1 MINIAIVEDE
11 KVASDLIY
19 DYLLNYGKKSGE
31 EFNVTVF
38 KDPLALLENYKPTYD
53 LIFTDIMMPNM
64 DGMQASHKLREL
76 DSSVLLIFITN
87 MGDYAVKGYDVG
99 ASAFIKKPVSYFDFE
114 QKMNRAIYTIKSRDD
129 KVLIISS
136 GTTKFRILLRDLMY
150 IEVSGHKCIYHTS
163 SGIIEGR
170 NTLSSL
176 SKQLEIYDFMLCNS
190 CFLINPTFIKNISGY
205 TVKVGDDIL
214 EISRSK
220 KKNFMMQFNNWIAK
234 GGSI

>member
-53 LIFTDIMMPNM
+53 LIFMDIMMPNM

-136 GTTKFRILLRDLMY
+136 G
-150 IEVSGHKCIYHTS
+150 
-163 SGIIEGR
+163 IIEGR